1 MLGALLA
8 LALAADPRVA
18 VVDASAPDA
27 VYEDVSRG
35 LADEVVEALLK
46 AGLMAH
52 RVEEQELPEGGCRA
66 GPCLEQVARAQKAD
80 VLVVLDAREKG
91 RAVAVGVLA
100 LDGRTGRPL
109 AGQRYVAGPKAAKAL
124 KTFSAQVARAL
135 APRDG
140 SSGLAPGP

>member
-1 MLGALLA
+1 VGALL
-8 LALAADPRVA
+8 LALTLALGPRAAVL
-18 VVDASAPDA
+18 DASAPDA

-35 LADEVVEALLK
+35 LADEVVEALAR
-46 AGLMAH
+46 AGLTAR
-52 RVEEQELPEGGCRA
+52 RVEEEELPEAGCRA
-66 GPCLEQVARAQKAD
+66 GPCLEQVAKGQQAD

-91 RAVAVGVLA
+91 KGKAMSVAVGVLA

-124 KTFSAQVARAL
+124 KTFAAKVARAL

-140 SSGLAPGP
+140 G

>member
-1 MLGALLA
+1 MGALLA
-8 LALAADPRVA
+8 ALVLAADPRVA

-109 AGQRYVAGPKAAKAL
+109 AGQRYLAGPQARKAL
-124 KTFSAQVARAL
+124 KAFVAKLGKAL
-135 APRDG
+135 GAVDG
-140 SSGLAPGP
+140 GR